1 MAQSTGKCESAVIVY
16 GDRVITKKRK
26 LSCIDSKFK
35 FILSIHLVLV
45 LYSLM
50 YVLELNLTALQ
61 NGLKKTLQQ
70 YTRYQKQFSSHPD
83 SQCLWF

>member
-1 MAQSTGKCESAVIVY
+1 MAQSPGKCESAVIVY

-45 LYSLM
+45 SIVFTYA
-50 YVLELNLTALQ
+50 YVLDD
-61 NGLKKTLQQ
+61 
-70 YTRYQKQFSSHPD
+70 H
-83 SQCLWF
+83 